1 MPAPVAVRHPRLLLA
16 VAVLIIAANLRASIA
31 GVGPLLAQIADDLG
45 TTEAA
50 LGLLAAIPLIAFAVV
65 SPLAHGMS
73 TRLGMSQTVLWSLIA
88 LAAGTVWRSLPGS
101 PVNLWAGTVLIG
113 ASLAIVNV
121 LLPAVIR
128 RDFSDRVAGMT
139 GLFTAF
145 LAGTGA
151 LASGVVVPISH
162 IVVDGDEI
170 GWRWALLWSGSLVTL
185 AIAAWGAHLLT
196 RRGAADRRR
205 EREPVPVD
213 QVEAPTSRA
222 GMWGDPVAWL
232 VLIYMGAQAMWF
244 YMLITWLAPFALT
257 LGRSEVVAGID
268 VMLLQVCSLIG
279 SLSVP
284 FLLRAPGLARWTPA
298 LIPVVGIIG
307 VTGLITVPA
316 FFIGWVLICGLASG
330 ASLSMTFTLFGL
342 RARSAVAAGR
352 LSGMAQSGGYAI
364 AAIGPV
370 AFGGLLSLTGGWLAP
385 FLLVVFTLVV
395 QVTVGGFVGRNR
407 HVESGVAGARERS
420 GKLF

>member
-1 MPAPVAVRHPRLLLA
+1 MPQPSAVRHPRLLLT
-16 VAVLIIAANLRASIA
+16 VAVLLIAANLRASIA

-65 SPLAHGMS
+65 SPLAHGLS
-73 TRLGMSQTVLWSLIA
+73 TRLGMSQTVLWSLVA

-101 PVNLWAGTVLIG
+101 PVNLWVGTVLIG

-162 IVVDGDEI
+162 IVIDGSEL
-170 GWRWALLWSGSLVTL
+170 GWRWALVWSGSLVTL
-185 AIAAWGAHLLT
+185 AIAAWGAHLVT
-196 RRGAADRRR
+196 RRGRADRQL
-205 EREPVPVD
+205 ERDPAPTETAE
-213 QVEAPTSRA
+213 EAPGRA

-232 VLIYMGAQAMWF
+232 VLVYMGAQAMWF
-244 YMLITWLAPFALT
+244 YMLITWLAPFAIT
-257 LGRSEVVAGID
+257 LGRSQVVAGID
-268 VMLLQVCSLIG
+268 VMILQVCSLIG

-298 LIPVVGIIG
+298 LIPLVGIVG
-307 VTGLITVPA
+307 VVGLITLPE
-316 FFIGWVLICGLASG
+316 FIGGWVILCGLGSG

-364 AAIGPV
+364 AAIGPI
-370 AFGGLLSLTGGWLAP
+370 AFGGLLTLTGGWLAP
-385 FLLVVFTLVV
+385 FLLVVFTLIA
-395 QVTVGGFVGRNR
+395 QVIVGVFVGRNR
-407 HVESGVAGARERS
+407 HVESGSRQPA
-420 GKLF
+420 

>member
-1 MPAPVAVRHPRLLLA
+1 MPAPSAVRHPRLLLA
-16 VAVLIIAANLRASIA
+16 VAVLLIAANLRASIA
-31 GVGPLLAQIADDLG
+31 GVGPLLAQIAEDLG

-65 SPLAHGMS
+65 SPLAHGLS
-73 TRLGMSQTVLWSLIA
+73 TRIGMSQTVLWSLVA
-88 LAAGTVWRSLPGS
+88 LAVGTVWRSLPGS
-101 PVNLWAGTVLIG
+101 TANLWVGTVLIG
-113 ASLAIVNV
+113 ASLAIANV

-139 GLFTAF
+139 SLFTAL

-162 IVVDGDEI
+162 IVVDGSEL
-170 GWRWALLWSGSLVTL
+170 GWRWALVWSGSLVTL

-196 RRGAADRRR
+196 RRGVEDRRR
-205 EREPVPVD
+205 ER
-213 QVEAPTSRA
+213 APGPAEHVGRAAGRA

-232 VLIYMGAQAMWF
+232 VLAYMGFQAMWF
-244 YMLITWLAPFALT
+244 YMLITWLAPLALT

-268 VMLLQVCSLIG
+268 VMLLQISSLIG
-279 SLSVP
+279 SLVVP
-284 FLLRAPGLARWTPA
+284 FLLRVPRLARWTPA
-298 LIPVVGIIG
+298 LIPLVGAVG
-307 VTGLITVPA
+307 VTGLITSPD
-316 FFIGWVLICGLASG
+316 FFVGWVIVCGLGSG

-364 AAIGPV
+364 AAVGPV
-370 AFGGLLSLTGGWLAP
+370 AFGGLLTLTGGWLVP
-385 FLLVVFTLVV
+385 FLLVVATLAA
-395 QVTVGGFVGRNR
+395 QALVGAFVGRDR
-407 HVESGVAGARERS
+407 HAEAEGEPAAS
-420 GKLF
+420 

>member
-1 MPAPVAVRHPRLLLA
+1 MPQPSAVRHPRLLLT
-16 VAVLIIAANLRASIA
+16 VAVLLIAANLRASIA

-65 SPLAHGMS
+65 SPLAHGLS
-73 TRLGMSQTVLWSLIA
+73 TRLGMSQTVLWSLVA

-101 PVNLWAGTVLIG
+101 PVNLWVGTVLIG

-162 IVVDGDEI
+162 IVIDGSEL
-170 GWRWALLWSGSLVTL
+170 GWRWALVWSGSLVTL
-185 AIAAWGAHLLT
+185 AIAAWGAHLVT
-196 RRGAADRRR
+196 RRGRADRQL
-205 EREPVPVD
+205 ERDPAPTETAE
-213 QVEAPTSRA
+213 EAPGRA

-232 VLIYMGAQAMWF
+232 VLVYMGAQAMWF
-244 YMLITWLAPFALT
+244 YMLITWLAPFAIT
-257 LGRSEVVAGID
+257 LGRSQVVAGID
-268 VMLLQVCSLIG
+268 VMILQVCSLIG
-279 SLSVP
+279 SLIVP

-298 LIPVVGIIG
+298 LIPLVGIVG
-307 VTGLITVPA
+307 VVGLITLPE
-316 FFIGWVLICGLASG
+316 FIGGWVILCGLGSG

-364 AAIGPV
+364 AAIGPI
-370 AFGGLLSLTGGWLAP
+370 AFGGLLTLTGGWLAP
-385 FLLVVFTLVV
+385 FLLVVFTLIA
-395 QVTVGGFVGRNR
+395 QVIVGVFVGRNR
-407 HVESGVAGARERS
+407 HVESGSRQPA
-420 GKLF
+420 

>member
-1 MPAPVAVRHPRLLLA
+1 MPAPSAMRHPRLLLA
-16 VAVLIIAANLRASIA
+16 VAVLLIAANLRATIA

-50 LGLLAAIPLIAFAVV
+50 LGLLASIPLITFAVV
-65 SPLAHGMS
+65 SPLAHGLS
-73 TRLGMSQTVLWSLIA
+73 IRLGMSQTVLWSLVA

-101 PVNLWAGTVLIG
+101 PANLWVGTVLIG

-121 LLPAVIR
+121 LLPAVIK
-128 RDFSDRVAGMT
+128 RDFGDRVAGMT
-139 GLFTAF
+139 ALFTAF

-162 IVVDGDEI
+162 IAVGGSEI
-170 GWRWALLWSGSLVTL
+170 GWRWALVWSGLLVTL

-196 RRGAADRRR
+196 RRGSADRQR
-205 EREPVPVD
+205 ERAPAPSDHAEPP
-213 QVEAPTSRA
+213 SGRA

-232 VLIYMGAQAMWF
+232 VLVYMGVQSMWF
-244 YMLITWLAPFALT
+244 YMLITWLAPLALT
-257 LGRSEVVAGID
+257 LGRSEIVGGID

-279 SLSVP
+279 SLIVP
-284 FLLRAPGLARWTPA
+284 FLLRRRRLARWTPA

-316 FFIGWVLICGLASG
+316 FFPGWVILCGLGSG
-330 ASLSMTFTLFGL
+330 ASLSMTFSLFGL
-342 RARSAVAAGR
+342 RATTTAAAGR

-370 AFGGLLSLTGGWLAP
+370 AFGGLLTLTGGWLAP
-385 FLLVVFTLVV
+385 LLLVVLALVV
-395 QVTVGGFVGRNR
+395 QAVVGVFVGRDR
-407 HVESGVAGARERS
+407 HVLMGSPAAAR
-420 GKLF
+420 

>member
-1 MPAPVAVRHPRLLLA
+1 MPAPPAVRHPRLLLA

-31 GVGPLLAQIADDLG
+31 GVGPLLAQIAEDLG

-65 SPLAHGMS
+65 SPLAHGLS
-73 TRLGMSQTVLWSLIA
+73 TRLGMSQTVLWSLVA

-101 PVNLWAGTVLIG
+101 PVNLWLGTVMIG

-128 RDFSDRVAGMT
+128 RDFPDRVAGMT

-162 IVVDGDEI
+162 VVVDGEEI
-170 GWRWALLWSGSLVTL
+170 GWRWALVWSGSLVTL
-185 AIAAWGAHLLT
+185 AIAAWGAHLAT
-196 RRGAADRRR
+196 RRGIADRRR
-205 EREPVPVD
+205 ERDPAPSGQAEPV
-213 QVEAPTSRA
+213 SGRA

-232 VLIYMGAQAMWF
+232 VLAYMGFQAMWF
-244 YMLITWLAPFALT
+244 YMLITWLAPFSLS

-268 VMLLQVCSLIG
+268 VMVLQVCSLIG
-279 SLSVP
+279 SLIVP
-284 FLLRAPGLARWTPA
+284 FLLRAPRLARWTPA
-298 LIPVVGIIG
+298 LIPLLGIVG
-307 VTGLITVPA
+307 VTGLIVAPE
-316 FFIGWVLICGLASG
+316 FILGWVIVSGLGSG

-364 AAIGPV
+364 AAVGPV
-370 AFGGLLSLTGGWLAP
+370 AFGGLLTLTGGWLVP
-385 FLLVVFTLVV
+385 LLLVVVTLVA
-395 QVTVGGFVGRNR
+395 QVVVGVFVGRDR
-407 HVESGVAGARERS
+407 HAEAAAEPAADA
-420 GKLF
+420 